1 MTVLLFIMTV
11 ETCKMSLDFDVL
23 LMYSDFVIVF
33 EFVSWDNEMVSVRD
47 CCNLCAIVNVGVR
60 FCTKVCV
67 LGIEPCDG
75 NSAVGN
81 MLRG

>member
-1 MTVLLFIMTV
+1 
-11 ETCKMSLDFDVL
+11 
-23 LMYSDFVIVF
+23 
-33 EFVSWDNEMVSVRD
+33 MVSVRD
-47 CCNLCAIVNVGVR
+47 CCNLCTLIINEVVR